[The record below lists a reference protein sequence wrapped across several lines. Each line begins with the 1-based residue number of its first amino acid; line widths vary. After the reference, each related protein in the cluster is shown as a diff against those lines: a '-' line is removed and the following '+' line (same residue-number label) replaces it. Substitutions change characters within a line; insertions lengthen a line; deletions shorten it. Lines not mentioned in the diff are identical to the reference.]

1 MKDYQGNLIPDKL
14 EGWEMGP
21 APLDPARILEIRNSR
36 IEKILGAK
44 APSKTV
50 CEIIAYR
57 TKGDRLLDSP
67 VMTREE
73 LEALPESAL
82 LALVDM
88 ANAKIRANSIALGDM
103 TLQEFKDL
111 ETQLKSF
118 EEKKSAS
125 IHEALIRDEKVI
137 AEFRASS
144 NLDALELLYKEL
156 DKRYDDLSYQASKY
170 RRGRHQIPSWLS
182 SQLKEAKEKTL
193 ALKEKIAKIKK
204 DLSDLRDSLY
214 DKREEEAPKMPKEL
228 MKFKE
233 LVEFLDI
240 NFNL

>member
-1 MKDYQGNLIPDKL
+1 MIIPNKL
-14 EGWEMGP
+14 EGWEMRP
-21 APLDPARILEIRNSR
+21 APLDPAKILEIKKSR
-36 IEKILGAK
+36 IEKILGANTPRK
-44 APSKTV
+44 NV

-57 TKGDRLLDSP
+57 TKGERLLDSP

-82 LALVDM
+82 IAEVDK
-88 ANAKIRANSIALGDM
+88 ANAKIRANEIALEDM
-103 TLQEFKDL
+103 NLQEFKDL

-118 EEKKSAS
+118 EEERIAS

-144 NLDALELLYKEL
+144 NIDALELLYKEF

-170 RRGRHQIPSWLS
+170 RRGRQIPSWLS

-193 ALKEKIAKIKK
+193 ALKEKIAKIKE

-214 DKREEEAPKMPKEL
+214 DKREEEAPKMSKEL
-228 MKFKE
+228 MEFKE

-240 NFNL
+240 NFN

>member
-1 MKDYQGNLIPDKL
+1 MRDYQGNIIPDRL
-14 EGWEMGP
+14 EGWEMRP
-21 APLDPARILEIRNSR
+21 APLDPERILEIKNSR
-36 IEKILGAK
+36 IQKILGAK
-44 APSKTV
+44 TPSKTV

-57 TKGDRLLDSP
+57 TKGERLLASP

-73 LEALPESAL
+73 LLALPESAL
-82 LALVDM
+82 IAELEI
-88 ANAKIRANSIALGDM
+88 ANSKIRAGKIDLGDM
-103 TLQEFKDL
+103 NLQEFKDL
-111 ETQLKSF
+111 EAQLKSF

-125 IHEALIRDEKVI
+125 MHEALIRDEKVI

-144 NLDALELLYKEL
+144 NIDALELLFKEL

-170 RRGRHQIPSWLS
+170 RRGRQIPGWLS
-182 SQLKEAKEKTL
+182 NQLKEAKEKTL
-193 ALKEKIAKIKK
+193 ALKEKIAKIKE

-240 NFNL
+240 NFN

>member
-1 MKDYQGNLIPDKL
+1 MRDYQGNLVPERL

-21 APLDPARILEIRNSR
+21 APLDPARILEIKNSR

-44 APSKTV
+44 TPRKNV

-57 TKGDRLLDSP
+57 TNGERLLDSP
-67 VMTREE
+67 VMAKEE

-82 LALVDM
+82 VAEVDK
-88 ANAKIRANSIALGDM
+88 ANAKIRANNKIALGDM
-103 TLQEFKDL
+103 TLQEFKNL
-111 ETQLKSF
+111 EAQLKSF
-118 EEKKSAS
+118 EEEKSAF

-137 AEFRASS
+137 AEFKASS
-144 NLDALELLYKEL
+144 NLDALELLYKEF

-170 RRGRHQIPSWLS
+170 RRGRQTPSWLS

-193 ALKEKIAKIKK
+193 TLKEKIAKIKE

-214 DKREEEAPKMPKEL
+214 DQREKEAPKMSKEL
-228 MKFKE
+228 LEFKE

-240 NFNL
+240 NFN

>member
-1 MKDYQGNLIPDKL
+1 MRDYQGNLIPERL

-21 APLDPARILEIRNSR
+21 APLDPARILEIKNSR

-57 TKGDRLLDSP
+57 TKGERLLDSP

-73 LEALPESAL
+73 LEALPDSAL
-82 LALVDM
+82 LAEVDM
-88 ANAKIRANSIALGDM
+88 ANAKIRAKGVALGDM
-103 TLQEFKDL
+103 SLQEFKNL
-111 ETQLKSF
+111 EAQLKSF
-118 EEKKSAS
+118 EEEKSAFV
-125 IHEALIRDEKVI
+125 HEALIRDEKVI
-137 AEFRASS
+137 ADFRAST
-144 NLDALELLYKEL
+144 NVDALELLFKEF

-170 RRGRHQIPSWLS
+170 RRGRQIPGWLS

-193 ALKEKIAKIKK
+193 ALKEKIAKIKE

-214 DKREEEAPKMPKEL
+214 DKREEEAPKMSKEL
-228 MKFKE
+228 MEFKE
-233 LVEFLDI
+233 LVELLDI
-240 NFNL
+240 NFN

>member
-1 MKDYQGNLIPDKL
+1 MEHFYNLIPDKL

-21 APLDPARILEIRNSR
+21 APLDPARILEIKNSR
-36 IEKILGAK
+36 ISKIRGAK
-44 APSKTV
+44 TPSKTV

-57 TKGDRLLDSP
+57 TRGTRLLDSP
-67 VMTREE
+67 VMTKEE
-73 LEALPESAL
+73 LEALPDTDLIAE
-82 LALVDM
+82 VDK
-88 ANAKIRANSIALGDM
+88 ANAKIRAGELALGDM
-103 TLQEFKDL
+103 NLQEFKTL
-111 ETQLKSF
+111 EIQGKNF
-118 EEKKSAS
+118 EENRSAFV
-125 IHEALIRDEKVI
+125 HEALIRDEKVI

-144 NLDALELLYKEL
+144 NIDALELLYKEF

-170 RRGRHQIPSWLS
+170 RRGRQIPGWLS

-193 ALKEKIAKIKK
+193 ALKEKITKIKE

-228 MKFKE
+228 MEFKE

-240 NFNL
+240 NFN

>member
-1 MKDYQGNLIPDKL
+1 MRDYQGNLIPERL

-21 APLDPARILEIRNSR
+21 APLDPAKILEIKNSR

-44 APSKTV
+44 TPSKTV

-57 TKGDRLLDSP
+57 TKGERLLDSP

-73 LEALPESAL
+73 LEALPDSDL

-88 ANAKIRANSIALGDM
+88 ANAKIRANGVTLGDM
-103 TLQEFKDL
+103 TLQEFKNL
-111 ETQLKSF
+111 EAQLKSF
-118 EEKKSAS
+118 EEKKSAFV
-125 IHEALIRDEKVI
+125 HEALIRDEKVI
-137 AEFRASS
+137 AEFRAS
-144 NLDALELLYKEL
+144 NNIDAIELLYKEF

-170 RRGRHQIPSWLS
+170 RRGRQIPSWLS
-182 SQLKEAKEKTL
+182 NQLKEAKEKTL
-193 ALKEKIAKIKK
+193 ALKEKIAKIKE

-214 DKREEEAPKMPKEL
+214 DKREEEAPKMSKEL

-240 NFNL
+240 NFN